1 MQEKPIFYWRNF
13 RETDYYVPQEWHGDK
28 PPKDRTSDEEFDEVV
43 QEYLWN
49 PNEGYGRWI
58 TRLFIDEFRERRK
71 AQPNFTNMKEEAEKK
86 EEAKRKAEAK
96 KRETEKKEEA
106 KRKAEAKKRRKE
118 RKLTEIDLKGTY
130 YDLLLVPNYANLR
143 EINVAYKQLIL
154 IYHPDKNPKE
164 QKLAEK
170 ITKKLNK
177 AHDVLKNRDDRKKY
191 DEKHGF

>member
-1 MQEKPIFYWRNF
+1 VQEKPIFYWINF

-28 PPKDRTSDEEFDEVV
+28 PSRFRFSDEEFDEMVD
-43 QEYLWN
+43 EYLMN

-58 TRLFIDEFRERRK
+58 TSSFTAEFAKRRT
-71 AQPNFTNMKEEAEKK
+71 AQPAFTNIKEETKK
-86 EEAKRKAEAK
+86 REEAKIKAEAK
-96 KRETEKKEEA
+96 KRETEKKEET